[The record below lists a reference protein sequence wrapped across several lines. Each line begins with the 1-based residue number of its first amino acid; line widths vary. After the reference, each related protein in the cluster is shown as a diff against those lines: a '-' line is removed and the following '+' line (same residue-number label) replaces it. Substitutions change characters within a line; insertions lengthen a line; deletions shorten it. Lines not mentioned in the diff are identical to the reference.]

1 MTPASTLIRLHLI
14 LLIGLLVLPFPV
26 QAAGATGEADQEP
39 EEAPPV
45 SEKDPA
51 PQPLDLAHPYGF
63 HQIGLDI
70 RYVVTRPAHLDR
82 NGILKVALTLG
93 TTGILYLYRE
103 DIRNWVQE
111 HNDPE
116 REEFLDQV
124 SIMGN
129 GAFAPSLALIA
140 YGSSF
145 ITKNPREKETAVL
158 LLESMG
164 FTGIATGV
172 GQAVLATQ
180 RPFDGEEI
188 EYFSRRGHGISGDAA
203 LAACVVPILSR
214 QYLTMHEGD
223 GAGSRFLKMSGASLL
238 YAGAFLTGYQRL
250 DDDKHW
256 APEVFLGLV
265 TGFTI
270 GQMLSD
276 SHEASRMEPP
286 LRVHFSAGPGT
297 FQARFTF

>member
-1 MTPASTLIRLHLI
+1 MKFAAPYLHLLFI
-14 LLIGLLVLPFPV
+14 LFLGLSAIPSPARAVE
-26 QAAGATGEADQEP
+26 ATSETPQNPGEAS
-39 EEAPPV
+39 PPSGIYV
-45 SEKDPA
+45 A

-63 HQIGLDI
+63 KQIGLDA
-70 RYVVTRPAHLDR
+70 RYLVTRPAHLDR
-82 NGILKVALTLG
+82 NGILKVALTVG

-103 DIRNWVQE
+103 EIRNWVQV

-116 REEFLDQV
+116 REEFVNQV
-124 SIMGN
+124 RVMGK
-129 GAFAPSLALIA
+129 GAFAPTLALIA

-145 ITKNPREKETAVL
+145 VTKNPREKETAVL

-172 GQAVLATQ
+172 GQAVLATP
-180 RPFDGEEI
+180 RPEDGDEI
-188 EYFSRRGHGISGDAA
+188 DFFARRGHGVSGDAA

-214 QYLTMHEGD
+214 QYLTIHEGD
-223 GAGSRFLKMSGASLL
+223 GPGLRFGKMSGAALL

-250 DDDKHW
+250 ADDKHW
-256 APEVFLGLV
+256 APDVFLGLV
-265 TGFTI
+265 TGFAV

-276 SHEASRMEPP
+276 SHEKSSMEPS
-286 LRVHFSAGPGT
+286 LHVQFSAGPGT

>member
-1 MTPASTLIRLHLI
+1 MRPSVPRIHLPLI
-14 LLIGLLVLPFPV
+14 LLIGILALPSPTCAVEATSAAPQDTENASVPV
-26 QAAGATGEADQEP
+26 ENA
-39 EEAPPV
+39 
-45 SEKDPA
+45 A
-51 PQPLDLAHPYGF
+51 PQPLDLAHPYGWK
-63 HQIGLDI
+63 QIGLDA
-70 RYVVTRPAHLDR
+70 RYLVTRPAHLDR
-82 NGILKVALTLG
+82 NGIIKVALTVG

-111 HNDPE
+111 HDDPE
-116 REEFLDQV
+116 RDEFVDQV
-124 SIMGN
+124 RLMGK

-180 RPFDGEEI
+180 RPFDGEEV
-188 EYFSRRGHGISGDAA
+188 EYFSSRGHGISGDAA

-214 QYLTMHEGD
+214 QYLTIYEGD

-250 DDDKHW
+250 ADDKHW
-256 APEVFLGLV
+256 APDVFLGLV

-276 SHEASRMEPP
+276 SHAISGAEPS
-286 LRVHFSAGPGT
+286 LRVQFSAGPGT
-297 FQARFTF
+297 FQARITF

>member
-1 MTPASTLIRLHLI
+1 MRRGVPRIPLLRILLLALLPIPTLI
-14 LLIGLLVLPFPV
+14 
-26 QAAGATGEADQEP
+26 QADEAASQAPQDPGESSVPSGNDA
-39 EEAPPV
+39 
-45 SEKDPA
+45 A

-63 HQIGLDI
+63 KQIGLDA
-70 RYVVTRPAHLDR
+70 RYLITRPAHLDR
-82 NGILKVALTLG
+82 DGILKVALTVG

-103 DIRNWVQE
+103 DIRRWVQD

-116 REEFLDQV
+116 REEFVNQV
-124 SIMGN
+124 RVMGK
-129 GAFAPSLALIA
+129 GAFAPTLALIA

-164 FTGIATGV
+164 FTAIATGV

-180 RPFDGEEI
+180 RPEDGEEI
-188 EYFSRRGHGISGDAA
+188 NYFARRGHGVSGDAA

-214 QYLTMHEGD
+214 QYLTIYEGD
-223 GAGSRFLKMSGASLL
+223 GPGVRFGKLSGASFL

-250 DDDKHW
+250 DSDKHW
-256 APEVFLGLV
+256 APDVFLGLV
-265 TGFTI
+265 TGFTV

-276 SHEASRMEPP
+276 SHEKSRMESSFH
-286 LRVHFSAGPGT
+286 VQFSARPGT

>member
-1 MTPASTLIRLHLI
+1 MRSLI
-14 LLIGLLVLPFPV
+14 LLIALLPMPSLI
-26 QAAGATGEADQEP
+26 QAAAATGETPQDPGETSAPAGSDVSP
-39 EEAPPV
+39 ELP
-45 SEKDPA
+45 DM
-51 PQPLDLAHPYGF
+51 AHPYGF
-63 HQIGLDI
+63 KQIGLDA
-70 RYVVTRPAHLDR
+70 RYLVTRPAHLDR
-82 NGILKVALTLG
+82 NGILKVALTIG
-93 TTGILYLYRE
+93 TTGILYLYRQ
-103 DIRNWVQE
+103 DIRDWVLD

-116 REEFLDQV
+116 RTEFLSQV
-124 SIMGN
+124 RVMGN
-129 GAFAPSLALIA
+129 SAFAPTLALIA

-145 ITKNPREKETAVL
+145 VTKNPREKETAVL

-180 RPFDGEEI
+180 RPEDGGEI
-188 EYFSRRGHGISGDAA
+188 DYFARRGHGVSGDAA

-214 QYLTMHEGD
+214 QYLTIEEGD
-223 GAGSRFLKMSGASLL
+223 GPARRFWKMGGASLL

-250 DDDKHW
+250 DSDEHY

-265 TGFTI
+265 TGFTV

-276 SHEASRMEPP
+276 SHERSRMESSPS
-286 LRVHFSAGPGT
+286 VQFSAGPGT